1 MSNPKTRSRQENI
14 REMQRLQTMYE
25 RLPPDKKK
33 AARGHMQARLNE
45 LNEAINGK
53 SGKGKSKGFGILE
66 TVLVVLV
73 ACVVAVAAGFFGVTY
88 FAKGG

>member
-14 REMQRLQTMYE
+14 REMQRLQAMYE

-33 AARGHMQARLNE
+33 AARGHMQARLNA
-45 LNEAINGK
+45 LNEAVNGK
-53 SGKGKSKGFGILE
+53 PAKAKAKGFGVLE
-66 TVLVVLV
+66 TVLAVLV
-73 ACVVAVAAGFFGVTY
+73 ACIIAVAAGFFGVTY